1 MSTFWATIA
10 VLVFVSALVGG
21 GAVLFMRQRRALLPP
36 QEELSIQTVR
46 SIILTKLQNVKE
58 LAMVRSNFQSVVHFE
73 EAKKVFGHEVP
84 GTMRKFMLSYTGT
97 VVCGCDL
104 NKVNVGNSFF
114 NRNHLQITLPQ
125 SRIFDIYPDLST
137 VKLHDQDAGIFA
149 DDIKIEDQ
157 NREITADLQDVKQRL
172 INEGILQKSNDNV
185 QQLVRS
191 ITAPLGIEAVIAF
204 DNTEQLNGQSEPLR
218 LN

>member
-10 VLVFVSALVGG
+10 VLLFVSALVGG
-21 GAVLFMRQRRALLPP
+21 GVVLFMRQRRVSLP

-46 SIILTKLQNVKE
+46 AIILTKLQNVRE
-58 LAMVRSNFQSVVHFE
+58 LAMIRSNFQSVVDFTE
-73 EAKKVFGHEVP
+73 SKKVFGHDVP
-84 GTMRKFMLSYTGT
+84 GTTRKFMLSYTGT

-137 VKLHDQDAGIFA
+137 IKLHDQDTGIFA

-172 INEGILQKSNDNV
+172 IGEGILLKSNDNV

-191 ITAPLGIEAVIAF
+191 IMAPLGIEAVIAF
-204 DNTEQLNGQSEPLR
+204 NNAEQLNGQSEPLR

>member
-21 GAVLFMRQRRALLPP
+21 GAVLFMRQRRVSLP

-46 SIILTKLQNVKE
+46 AIILTKLQNVRE
-58 LAMVRSNFQSVVHFE
+58 LAMIRSNFQSVVDFTE
-73 EAKKVFGHEVP
+73 SKKVFGHDVP
-84 GTMRKFMLSYTGT
+84 GTTRKFMLSYTGT

-137 VKLHDQDAGIFA
+137 VKLHDQDTGIFA
-149 DDIKIEDQ
+149 NDIKIEEQ

-172 INEGILQKSNDNV
+172 INEGILLKSNDNV

-204 DNTEQLNGQSEPLR
+204 DNTEQLNGQSESLR

>member
-1 MSTFWATIA
+1 MSTFWATMA
-10 VLVFVSALVGG
+10 VLLFVSALVGG
-21 GAVLFMRQRRALLPP
+21 GVFLFTHRPRIALP

-46 SIILTKLQNVKE
+46 AIILTKLQNVRE

-73 EAKKVFGHEVP
+73 EAKKVFGHDVP

-149 DDIKIEDQ
+149 DDIKIEEQ
-157 NREITADLQDVKQRL
+157 NREITAELQDVKERL
-172 INEGILQKSNDNV
+172 INEGILLKSNDNV

-204 DNTEQLNGQSEPLR
+204 DNSESLNGQSEPLR

>member
-10 VLVFVSALVGG
+10 VLIFVSALVGG
-21 GAVLFMRQRRALLPP
+21 GVFLFTHRPRIALP

-46 SIILTKLQNVKE
+46 AIILTKLQNVKE

-84 GTMRKFMLSYTGT
+84 GTIRKFMLSYTGT

-137 VKLHDQDAGIFA
+137 VKLHDQDTGIFA

-172 INEGILQKSNDNV
+172 INEGILQKSNDNI
-185 QQLVRS
+185 QHLVKS
-191 ITAPLGIEAVIAF
+191 ITEPLGIEAAIEFVDF
-204 DNTEQLNGQSEPLR
+204 EQLNGQSELLG

>member
-10 VLVFVSALVGG
+10 VLLFVSALVGG

-73 EAKKVFGHEVP
+73 EAKKVFGHDVP

-125 SRIFDIYPDLST
+125 SRIFDIYPDQVFLHSTHHLS
-137 VKLHDQDAGIFA
+137 LPELSF
-149 DDIKIEDQ
+149 
-157 NREITADLQDVKQRL
+157 
-172 INEGILQKSNDNV
+172 
-185 QQLVRS
+185 
-191 ITAPLGIEAVIAF
+191 
-204 DNTEQLNGQSEPLR
+204 
-218 LN
+218 

>member
-10 VLVFVSALVGG
+10 VLLFVSALVGG
-21 GAVLFMRQRRALLPP
+21 GVFLFMHYRRTLLPP

-58 LAMVRSNFQSVVHFE
+58 LAMVRSNFQSIVHFE
-73 EAKKVFGHEVP
+73 ESKKVFGHDIP
-84 GTMRKFMLSYTGT
+84 GTTRKFMLSYTGT

-104 NKVNVGNSFF
+104 NKVNVGNSFV
-114 NRNHLQITLPQ
+114 NRNHLQIILPQ
-125 SRIFDIYPDLST
+125 SRILDIYPDLST

-149 DDIKIEDQ
+149 NDIKIEDQ
-157 NREITADLQDVKQRL
+157 NREITADLQNVKQRL
-172 INEGILQKSNDNV
+172 IDGGILLKSNDSV
-185 QQLVRS
+185 QQLVKS
-191 ITAPLGIEAVIAF
+191 ITAPLGVEAMIAF
-204 DNTEQLNGQSEPLR
+204 DNAEQLDGQPELLR

>member
-10 VLVFVSALVGG
+10 VLLFVSALVGG
-21 GAVLFMRQRRALLPP
+21 GAVLFMRQRRVSLP

-46 SIILTKLQNVKE
+46 AVILTKLQNVKE

-137 VKLHDQDAGIFA
+137 VKLHDQDTGIFA

-172 INEGILQKSNDNV
+172 INEGILQKSNDNI
-185 QQLVRS
+185 QHLVKS
-191 ITAPLGIEAVIAF
+191 ITESLGIEAAIEFVDF
-204 DNTEQLNGQSEPLR
+204 EQLNGQSELLG